1 MARPCYNVEQI
12 REVEKDLLDRQRKPD
27 ELMIVASRAVATI
40 SAQILEKTWRPYTGS
55 GSTILVLAGPGG
67 NGGDALY
74 AGALMA
80 KNLQGAEVIGVL
92 TDDRQRV
99 HAPALKAFKEA
110 GCRVWD
116 PKFKAEDLME
126 RFPFDLIIDGMLGI
140 GGKGALRGRAKEWA
154 KQVNIFAADPK
165 HHAKVIAVDIP
176 SGIDTDTGNAG
187 EEPTTLSEIKK
198 LGCGWK
204 KPSPYEGDF
213 ISADYTISFG
223 GPKRAN
229 AVNPHCGR
237 VIVTQLHLDID
248 AYTPPQDDIWEMQFE
263 LRRRFDPVRQVH
275 LLQINPWKPGDIGLR
290 INEGEILEPSATANK
305 YSGGVVAIH
314 AGSPAYPGA
323 AVLACGGAVHA
334 TSSMV
339 RYVGPHSATVIA
351 RYPEVV
357 VAPDFES
364 CGSVQARVVGP
375 GSFDADGRIPDFEKI
390 LLAPE
395 TVVIDA
401 DALTALAKDEQLR
414 QLLQQ
419 REGRGVL
426 TPHDGE
432 FLRLLEGFG
441 IDINPG
447 ADRIGAAQ
455 ALAEATGCA
464 VVVKGRVT
472 LLAAPPPRKDSLW
485 NTKPYVVGVDLG
497 HSWLA
502 TPGSGDVF
510 AGMLGAFV
518 ARRQWN
524 GEPVDY
530 LAATERV
537 IAMHAIAGRLA
548 AQTPF
553 GQGPI
558 AASEIIKHIQ
568 SAAALTS
575 IQPVRRGLGMA
586 LEGITAVGLTPDG
599 PEDETG
605 IDSDGNLEEKLT
617 PEQFQEL
624 KELIATDSLERLLAE
639 LGLSLRDLQED
650 E

>member
-1 MARPCYNVEQI
+1 MARPCYSVEQI
-12 REVEKDLLDRQRKPD
+12 RQVEKDLLDRQREKD
-27 ELMIVASRAVATI
+27 ELMIVASRAIGVN
-40 SAQILEKTWRPYTGS
+40 SAMILQKMSHIYQGS
-55 GSTILVLAGPGG
+55 GYTILLLAGPGG

-74 AGALMA
+74 AGAWFLE
-80 KNLQGAEVIGVL
+80 NLQRAEVIGVL

-110 GCRVWD
+110 GGRIVD
-116 PKFKAEDLME
+116 PNFKAADFME

-154 KQVNIFAADPK
+154 QYVNQYAANPK
-165 HHAKVIAVDIP
+165 NHAKVISIDIP
-176 SGIDTDTGNAG
+176 SGIDSDTGNAG
-187 EEPTTLSEIKK
+187 AQPATLSELKK
-198 LGCGWK
+198 KGAGWD
-204 KPSPYEGDF
+204 KPSAFGGHF

-223 GPKRAN
+223 GPKIAN

-237 VIVTQLHLDID
+237 VIVTALHLDVN
-248 AYTPPQDDIWEMQFE
+248 AYNPPQDDIWEMQFE
-263 LRRRFDPVRQVH
+263 LRRRFDVDRQVH
-275 LLQINPWKPGDIGLR
+275 LLQLNAWRATGGDMCV
-290 INEGEILEPSATANK
+290 NEGESLEPAATANK

-314 AGSPAYPGA
+314 AGSQAYPGA
-323 AVLACGGAVHA
+323 AVLACGGAVRA

-339 RYVGPHSATVIA
+339 RYVGPHHGAVIA

-357 VAPDFES
+357 VADDFDS

-375 GSFDADGRIPDFEKI
+375 GSFDDSGRIPDFANI

-401 DALTALAKDEQLR
+401 DALTALAQDPQLR
-414 QLLQQ
+414 RLLKE
-419 REGRGVL
+419 RSGHGIL

-441 IDINPG
+441 IDINPE
-447 ADRIGAAQ
+447 ADRIGAALS
-455 ALAEATGCA
+455 LAKETGCA

-472 LLAAPPPRKDSLW
+472 LLAAPPPRQESMW

-548 AQTPF
+548 AQTAF

-558 AASEIIKHIQ
+558 AASDIISHIQ
-568 SAAALTS
+568 EAVALTS
-575 IQPVRRGLGMA
+575 IQPNRRGLGLS
-586 LEGITAVGLTPDG
+586 LEGLTAVGMSADG

-605 IDSDGNLEEKLT
+605 IEPSENLEEKLT

-624 KELIATDSLERLLAE
+624 KEIMAMQSLEALLAE
-639 LGLSLRDLQED
+639 LGLSLKDVQKD

>member
-27 ELMIVASRAVATI
+27 ELMIVASRAVATMC
-40 SAQILEKTWRPYTGS
+40 AQILEKMWRPYTGS

-74 AGALMA
+74 AGALLA
-80 KNLQGAEVIGVL
+80 QQLDRAEVIGVL

-99 HAPALKAFKEA
+99 HGPALKAFQEA

-140 GGKGALRGRAKEWA
+140 GGKGALRGRAKQWA
-154 KQVNIFAADPK
+154 KQVNLFAADSK
-165 HHAKVIAVDIP
+165 NHAKVIAVDIP
-176 SGIDTDTGNAG
+176 SGIDSDTGNAG
-187 EEPTTLSEIKK
+187 AQPATLSELKK
-198 LGCGWK
+198 MGLGWQ
-204 KPSPYEGDF
+204 KPNPYEGDF

-229 AVNPHCGR
+229 AATPHCGR
-237 VIVTQLHLDID
+237 VIVTKLHLDID
-248 AYTPPQDDIWEMQFE
+248 AYNPPQDDIWEMAFE
-263 LRRRFDPVRQVH
+263 LHRRFDDACDVH
-275 LLQINPWKPGDIGLR
+275 LLQINPWHQGDIGLR
-290 INEGEILEPSATANK
+290 VNEGEILEPSATDNK

-314 AGSPAYPGA
+314 AGSQAYPGA
-323 AVLACGGAVHA
+323 AVLACGGAVRA
-334 TSSMV
+334 TPSMV
-339 RYVGPHSATVIA
+339 RYVGPHSAAVIA

-357 VAPDFES
+357 VAEDFDA

-375 GSFDADGRIPDFEKI
+375 GSFDDSGSIPDFAKI

-401 DALTALAKDEQLR
+401 DALTALAKDPQLR
-414 QLLQQ
+414 RLLKE
-419 REGRGVL
+419 RSGHGVL

-441 IDINPG
+441 IDINPA
-447 ADRIGAAQ
+447 ADRMGAAQ
-455 ALAEATGCA
+455 ALAAETGCA

-472 LLAAPPPRKDSLW
+472 LLASPPPPKDSLW
-485 NTKPYVVGVDLG
+485 ETKPYVVGVDLG

-524 GEPVDY
+524 GQPVDY
-530 LAATERV
+530 LAATERA

-558 AASEIIKHIQ
+558 AASDIIQQIQ

-599 PEDETG
+599 PEDDTG
-605 IDSDGNLEEKLT
+605 IDSGGSLEEKLT

-624 KELIATDSLERLLAE
+624 KELVATDSLERLLGE
-639 LGLSLRDLQED
+639 LGLSLEDLHND